1 MSDDV
6 QIPDTTD
13 ALDEAGGRALVEA
26 WRASGLSGAAFC
38 RAQNLRAQR
47 LHYWRE
53 RLGYPI
59 KVVGGARS
67 SMAHSCPS
75 SAPAS
80 SEGFVQVVVG
90 PSPSVLSTYVDIV
103 VGDAVV
109 RVRSGFDVVLL
120 RAVVRALSAEPGC

>member
-6 QIPDTTD
+6 VIPGTNDP
-13 ALDEAGGRALVEA
+13 LDEAGGRALVEA
-26 WRASGLSGAAFC
+26 WRSSGLSGAAFC
-38 RAQNLRAQR
+38 RERNRRAQR

-59 KVVGGARS
+59 KVVGGGRS
-67 SMAHSCPS
+67 SVVPAR
-75 SAPAS
+75 PAS

-90 PSPSVLSTYVDIV
+90 PPPPASSTYVDIV

-109 RVRSGFDVVLL
+109 RVRSGFDAALL
-120 RAVVRALSAEPGC
+120 REVLRALATGSVC

>member
-6 QIPDTTD
+6 QIPDTPD
-13 ALDEAGGRALVEA
+13 ALDEVGGRALVEA

-38 RAQNLRAQR
+38 RARNLRVQR

-67 SMAHSCPS
+67 SVVRSHPP
-75 SAPAS
+75 APVS

-90 PSPSVLSTYVDIV
+90 PSSCVSSSYVDIV

-109 RVRSGFDVVLL
+109 RVRSGFDAVLV
-120 RAVVRALSAEPGC
+120 REVVRALSGGPGC